1 MLKKAFISFCSI
13 ITLCAAVSAQQKPAG
28 ALSAQQV
35 MTALAG
41 IRADMILALDENK
54 RLALRV
60 EALEEEL
67 QKRDEQIRNLQT
79 QCNTL
84 DQQLQSLETRMN
96 QRMTDA
102 QKEIQKSLDA
112 DQKRRAEDFKN
123 LAKDINKELQRGTSS
138 TQAPVTPAG
147 PTMELKIE
155 SGDTLS
161 SIAKIAGCTVKEIMA
176 INPALKSADD
186 LRIGQI
192 ILVPKK

>member
-1 MLKKAFISFCSI
+1 MLKKTFISFCSALALS
-13 ITLCAAVSAQQKPAG
+13 TAAFAQQKPAG

-41 IRADMILALDENK
+41 IRSDMTLALDENK
-54 RLALRV
+54 RLTLRV

-84 DQQLQSLETRMN
+84 DQQLQSMETRMN
-96 QRMTDA
+96 QRMSDA

-123 LAKDINKELQRGTSS
+123 LAKDINKELQKGTPSS
-138 TQAPVTPAG
+138 TPAKPVG
-147 PTMELKIE
+147 PTIELKIE

-176 INPALKSADD
+176 VNPKLKSADD
-186 LRIGQI
+186 LRVGQV